1 MSDRIRV
8 ILADDQS
15 LFLEGLKTLL
25 SLEETLEIVAECH
38 DGQQALE
45 ACRGQRPDIVLMDLN
60 MPIMDGVAA
69 TRAIKEELP
78 EVNVLTLTTFD
89 DDERV
94 FEALKAGASGY
105 LLKDTPSQQLVE
117 AIKAVSSGQSFLQ
130 PSIASKVLAEFN
142 RISTPAASTPQR
154 PVVRL
159 QEPLSQREEEVLI
172 WLSRGCSNK
181 EIAANLSLAEGTVKN
196 HVSNVL
202 GKLGVLD
209 RTQAAL
215 MARDLGLI

>member
-1 MSDRIRV
+1 MSERIRIV
-8 ILADDQS
+8 LVDDQS
-15 LFLEGLKTLL
+15 LFLEGLRTLL
-25 SLEETLEIVAECH
+25 SLDDSLDIVGECQN
-38 DGQQALE
+38 GQEAVE
-45 ACRGQRPDIVLMDLN
+45 ACRRVKPQIVLMDLN
-60 MPIMDGVAA
+60 MPVMDGVAA
-69 TRAIKEELP
+69 TKIIKQEMP

-105 LLKDTPSQQLVE
+105 LLKDTPSKQLVE
-117 AIKAVSSGQSFLQ
+117 AIRTVSAGESFLQ
-130 PSIASKVLAEFN
+130 PSIASKVLAEFS
-142 RISTPAASTPQR
+142 RMSAPAAAVAKK
-154 PVVRL
+154 PVKL
-159 QEPLSQREEEVLI
+159 LEPLSLREEEVLI

-181 EIAANLSLAEGTVKN
+181 EIAGHLSLAEGTVKN

-215 MARDLGLI
+215 MARDLGLV

>member
-1 MSDRIRV
+1 MTDRIQIV
-8 ILADDQS
+8 LADDQA

-25 SLEETLEIVAECH
+25 SLDDSLEIVGECH
-38 DGQQALE
+38 NGQEALE
-45 ACRGQRPDIVLMDLN
+45 ACRRLRPQIVLMDLN
-60 MPIMDGVAA
+60 MPVMDGVAA
-69 TRAIKEELP
+69 TKAIKQELP

-94 FEALKAGASGY
+94 FEALKAGSSGY
-105 LLKDTPSQQLVE
+105 LLKDTPSKQLVE
-117 AIKAVSSGQSFLQ
+117 AIRAVSSGESFLQ
-130 PSIASKVLAEFN
+130 PSIASKVLAEFS
-142 RISTPAASTPQR
+142 RMSGPAAVKKA
-154 PVVRL
+154 PVQLR
-159 QEPLSQREEEVLI
+159 EPLSQREEQVLV

-181 EIAANLSLAEGTVKN
+181 EIASHLDLAEGTVKN

-215 MARDLGLI
+215 MARDLGLV

>member
-1 MSDRIRV
+1 MSERIRIV
-8 ILADDQS
+8 LVDDQS
-15 LFLEGLKTLL
+15 LFLEGLRTLL
-25 SLEETLEIVAECH
+25 SLDDRLDIVGECQN
-38 DGQQALE
+38 GQEALE
-45 ACRGQRPDIVLMDLN
+45 TCRRVRPSIVLMDLN

-69 TRAIKEELP
+69 TKAIKQEMP

-94 FEALKAGASGY
+94 FEALKAGSSGY
-105 LLKDTPSQQLVE
+105 LLKDTPSKQLVD
-117 AIKAVSSGQSFLQ
+117 AIRTVSAGESFLQ
-130 PSIASKVLAEFN
+130 PSIASKVLAEFS
-142 RISTPAASTPQR
+142 RISTPVKTAEEK
-154 PVVRL
+154 PVKL
-159 QEPLSQREEEVLI
+159 LEPLSSREEEVLV

-181 EIAANLSLAEGTVKN
+181 EIAGHLSLAEGTVKN

>member
-1 MSDRIRV
+1 MSERIR
-8 ILADDQS
+8 ILLVDDQA
-15 LFLEGLKTLL
+15 LFLEGLRTLL
-25 SLEETLEIVAECH
+25 SLDESLEIVGECKN
-38 DGQQALE
+38 GQEAVD
-45 ACRGQRPDIVLMDLN
+45 ACRRLNPQIVLMDLN
-60 MPIMDGVAA
+60 MPLMDGVAA
-69 TRAIKEELP
+69 TKAIKQGHP
-78 EVNVLTLTTFD
+78 EINVLTLTTFD

-105 LLKDTPSQQLVE
+105 LLKDTPSKQLVD
-117 AIKAVSSGQSFLQ
+117 AIRAVSGGESFLQ

-142 RISTPAASTPQR
+142 RMSVPANAPR
-154 PVVRL
+154 KAPVKL
-159 QEPLSQREEEVLI
+159 LEPLSQREEEVLI

-181 EIAANLSLAEGTVKN
+181 EIAANISLAEGTVKN

>member
-1 MSDRIRV
+1 MSDRIQIV
-8 ILADDQS
+8 LADDQS
-15 LFLEGLKTLL
+15 LFLEGLRTLL
-25 SLEETLEIVAECH
+25 SLDPSLEILCDCKNGEE
-38 DGQQALE
+38 ALE
-45 ACRGQRPDIVLMDLN
+45 ACRRFRPHIVLMDLN
-60 MPIMDGVAA
+60 MPVMDGVAA
-69 TRAIKEELP
+69 TRAIKKELP

-94 FEALKAGASGY
+94 FEALKAGSSGY
-105 LLKDTPSQQLVE
+105 LLKDTPSKQLID
-117 AIKAVSSGQSFLQ
+117 AIRAVSSGESFLQ
-130 PSIASKVLAEFN
+130 PSIASKVLAEFS
-142 RISTPAASTPQR
+142 RISIPKEADRKEPIK
-154 PVVRL
+154 L
-159 QEPLSQREEEVLI
+159 IEPLSSRESEVLI

-196 HVSNVL
+196 HVSNLL

>member
-1 MSDRIRV
+1 MTPRIQIV
-8 ILADDQS
+8 LADDQA

-25 SLEETLEIVAECH
+25 SLDESLEIVAECCN
-38 DGQQALE
+38 GQEALE
-45 ACRGQRPDIVLMDLN
+45 ACRRLKPDLILMDLN

-69 TRAIKEELP
+69 TKAIKQELP

-94 FEALKAGASGY
+94 FEALKAGSSGY
-105 LLKDTPSQQLVE
+105 LLKDTPSKQLVD
-117 AIKAVSSGQSFLQ
+117 AIRAVSAGQSFLQ
-130 PSIASKVLAEFN
+130 PSIASKVLAEFS
-142 RISTPAASTPQR
+142 RLAEPR
-154 PVVRL
+154 LLDKKPVVLR
-159 QEPLSQREEEVLI
+159 EPLSQREEEVLV

-181 EIAANLSLAEGTVKN
+181 EIAANLALAEGTVKN

-215 MARDLGLI
+215 MARDLGLV

>member
-1 MSDRIRV
+1 MSERIQIV
-8 ILADDQS
+8 LADDQA

-25 SLEETLEIVAECH
+25 SLEGSLEIVAECR
-38 DGQQALE
+38 DGQEALE
-45 ACRGQRPDIVLMDLN
+45 ACREHRPHIVLMDLN
-60 MPIMDGVAA
+60 MPVLDGVAA
-69 TRAIKEELP
+69 TRAIKQELP
-78 EVNVLTLTTFD
+78 EVNILTLTTFD

-117 AIKAVSSGQSFLQ
+117 AIKAVSAGQSFLQ

-142 RISTPAASTPQR
+142 RMSAPAARASAP
-154 PVVRL
+154 PVTL
-159 QEPLSQREEEVLI
+159 QEPLSRREEEVLV

-181 EIAANLSLAEGTVKN
+181 EIAAKLSLAEGTVKN

-215 MARDLGLI
+215 MARDLGLV